1 MNEPRFVP
9 PSAAGRARVIA
20 GAPGEPRNYTVAGL
34 RGSGTAEQVSRL
46 SARKAFVDTKLV
58 FMQVLAQIDRNDAGV
73 EWLRKQVRSAQM
85 PEDLWLLRSAVFDAL
100 RGDTHHGA
108 QLREALRR
116 SLDGV
121 LPGTYMASG
130 FTTL

>member
-1 MNEPRFVP
+1 MTDRRFMP
-9 PSAAGRARVIA
+9 A
-20 GAPGEPRNYTVAGL
+20 APGQPRNYTVAGL
-34 RGSGTAEQVSRL
+34 RGVASEQNARIT
-46 SARKAFVDTKLV
+46 ARKAFVDTKLV
-58 FMQVLAQIDRNDAGV
+58 FMQVLAGIDSNEAGV

-100 RGDTHHGA
+100 RSDPHNGA
-108 QLREALRR
+108 RLREALRR

-121 LPGTYMASG
+121 LPGTYMASS